1 MSSVKDL
8 TPSPH
13 QSPQE
18 QEEEIAEIIKE
29 YRQEKHAKRRA

>member
-1 MSSVKDL
+1 MAQVEDRA
-8 TPSPH
+8 PNPH

-29 YRQEKHAKRRA
+29 YRKDQHAKRRA